1 MKKTSSCIGLVFA
14 SSLFVACGSNSG
26 SSVSDSGSSVEST
39 AATCTSPNDLS
50 CRIAVDAPSVVRW
63 VAPATDGVSTGVIE
77 RTSDKTCMSG
87 KIDPG
92 PNDTGWGA
100 ILVFELAPDD
110 QSKILAPFDIPARG
124 VTQVR
129 FNLSNPPPTGIQP
142 QLVELTS
149 ADCTTAP
156 DCLDQFGGSPTLTS
170 AGSVTVA
177 LGDLVVADA
186 QQANTVSDPA
196 LSVALQFYVSSSPGM
211 SFDYDF
217 CIQNLQFLD
226 AGGNE
231 ISR

>member
-1 MKKTSSCIGLVFA
+1 
-14 SSLFVACGSNSG
+14 
-26 SSVSDSGSSVEST
+26 
-39 AATCTSPNDLS
+39 
-50 CRIAVDAPSVVRW
+50 
-63 VAPATDGVSTGVIE
+63 
-77 RTSDKTCMSG
+77 MSG